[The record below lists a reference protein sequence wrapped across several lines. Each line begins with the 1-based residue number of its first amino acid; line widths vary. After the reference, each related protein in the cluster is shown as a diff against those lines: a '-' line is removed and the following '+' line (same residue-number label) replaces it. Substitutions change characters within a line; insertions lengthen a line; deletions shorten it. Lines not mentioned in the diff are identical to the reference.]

1 MPRPQGFFHRLRH
14 VFTPVWFIKMDT
26 NQDGYIAPE
35 EFDEHLTE
43 TIMKKFNS
51 LYYEVL

>member
-1 MPRPQGFFHRLRH
+1 
-14 VFTPVWFIKMDT
+14 MDT

-35 EFDEHLTE
+35 EFDENLTE

-51 LYYEVL
+51 LYYEVYLRGSKVSIIY